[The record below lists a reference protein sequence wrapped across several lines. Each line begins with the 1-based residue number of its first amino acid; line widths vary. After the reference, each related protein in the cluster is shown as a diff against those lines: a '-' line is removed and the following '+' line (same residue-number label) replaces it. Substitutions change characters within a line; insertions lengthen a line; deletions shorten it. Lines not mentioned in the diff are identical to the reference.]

1 MIFNSSNCM
10 ARFRSIGWAIVFL
23 STPWVL
29 SSCATEPPLEQF
41 TLARAALNAARDVDS
56 TRFSPGHFHRAEEQF
71 RLGEKNYRDEDYAEA
86 KKNFEEAIYYAEQ
99 AENSTRLKKF
109 KTGES
114 FP

>member
-1 MIFNSSNCM
+1 MSFSY
-10 ARFRSIGWAIVFL
+10 RAILLMGAL
-23 STPWVL
+23 SL
-29 SSCATEPPLEQF
+29 CSCATEPPLEQF
-41 TLARAALNAARDVDS
+41 TIARAALNAARDVDS

-71 RLGEKNYRDEDYAEA
+71 RLGEKAYRDEDYAVA
-86 KKNFEEAIYYAEQ
+86 KNYFEQSIYFAEQ

>member
-1 MIFNSSNCM
+1 MIISYRTILLM
-10 ARFRSIGWAIVFL
+10 GAL
-23 STPWVL
+23 TLL

-41 TLARAALNAARDVDS
+41 TTARAALNAARDVDS
-56 TRFSPGHFHRAEEQF
+56 TRFSPGHFHRAEEQY
-71 RLGEKNYRDEDYAEA
+71 RYGEKAYRDEDYALA
-86 KKNFEEAIYYAEQ
+86 KKYFEQATYFAEQ